1 MKKIF
6 VIFLLIL
13 TTSAFCDFRGNR
25 SEADYGYLLYA
36 SGGYSQSL
44 NGNTPVGDLSF
55 GLSIFPFDNYG
66 LQLGIDFLHFQIAP
80 TDRFQTVSDESLLQL
95 YALFFTFALSLSYSK
110 DGHSIKLNEWYFYYF
125 VPSIFFLM
133 HGSLYFPV
141 LPNDW
146 FGIIN
151 KHRFV
156 TEVITKGLHKE
167 SFTFQDDLGFRG
179 NIYVGEISRITVD
192 GGIRFEKNFSRNH
205 EKKWFLQIGYMGY

>member
-1 MKKIF
+1 MG
-6 VIFLLIL
+6 FLDCRA
-13 TTSAFCDFRGNR
+13 SAG
-25 SEADYGYLLYA
+25 
-36 SGGYSQSL
+36 
-44 NGNTPVGDLSF
+44 
-55 GLSIFPFDNYG
+55 
-66 LQLGIDFLHFQIAP
+66 FLKRYERA
-80 TDRFQTVSDESLLQL
+80 DESLLQL
-95 YALFFTFALSLSYSK
+95 SAILFTFPLSLSYSK

-156 TEVITKGLHKE
+156 TEVIIKGLHKE